1 MDLSLSVLQ
10 EVVEDRE
17 AWCAAVGGI
26 TESWI
31 RLSIRTATT
40 TTQPLRRTA
49 WRLSLKTKS
58 GARVTLQSRSWA
70 YTQRK
75 TRPKATGPQG
85 SLQRGLQQPRHGTD
99 LHGHWQTHGQRWC
112 GVRDGP
118 LTAVKEWDMAIRSD
132 TEACSE
138 CYTDWSRSDRDGEVP
153 CDTRYVWP
161 LKRTYLQNRAAHK
174 QKMSS
179 WWPGGRLRKDS
190 GKARYTLRYS
200 KRITGKDL
208 L

>member
-70 YTQRK
+70 YMQRK

-85 SLQRGLQQPRHGTD
+85 SRS
-99 LHGHWQTHGQRWC
+99 
-112 GVRDGP
+112 
-118 LTAVKEWDMAIRSD
+118 AVYNSQD
-132 TEACSE
+132 TEPTCTATGRH
-138 CYTDWSRSDRDGEVP
+138 TD
-153 CDTRYVWP
+153 
-161 LKRTYLQNRAAHK
+161 
-174 QKMSS
+174 
-179 WWPGGRLRKDS
+179 KDDVVCTM
-190 GKARYTLRYS
+190 GH
-200 KRITGKDL
+200 
-208 L
+208 